1 MRRTEFEL
9 CHGEKGYHEMER
21 FALDFPA
28 DCPGEAFL
36 FISRFLAMLYIVE
49 KTSAV
54 ISLSQ
59 VSHVSSTRPERAVA
73 PSPGHRPGYNSNQQR
88 RPVRAKALDIAWIFK
103 AFALTGRQVCV
114 RNNPGRC
121 PGLGATALSGRVE
134 LTCES

>member
-1 MRRTEFEL
+1 MRRTELEL

-59 VSHVSSTRPERAVA
+59 VSHVNSTRPER
-73 PSPGHRPGYNSNQQR
+73 
-88 RPVRAKALDIAWIFK
+88 
-103 AFALTGRQVCV
+103 
-114 RNNPGRC
+114 
-121 PGLGATALSGRVE
+121 
-134 LTCES
+134 